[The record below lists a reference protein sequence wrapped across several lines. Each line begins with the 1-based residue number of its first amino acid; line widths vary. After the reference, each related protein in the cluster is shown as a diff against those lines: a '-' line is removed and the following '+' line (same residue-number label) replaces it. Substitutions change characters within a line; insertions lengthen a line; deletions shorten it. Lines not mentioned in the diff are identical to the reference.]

1 MSNALAPVTPHYFAH
16 LVETA
21 MATDA
26 RIDDMLSH
34 GVDYS
39 SHECYATADGS
50 AGFAVSADG
59 DLQSV
64 FNYGQGGRGA
74 ALVTA
79 AIGAGARTLDCFD
92 GFLPAFYARHGF
104 RVVRREANWTAGG
117 PDVVYMSR

>member
-1 MSNALAPVTPHYFAH
+1 MTFSVITPGYFFH

-39 SHECYATADGS
+39 AHECYATADGT
-50 AGFAVSADG
+50 AGFAISPTG
-59 DLQSV
+59 DLVSV
-64 FNYGQGGRGA
+64 FYYGARGRGV

-79 AIGAGARTLDCFD
+79 AIAGGAVTLDCFD

-104 RVVRREANWTAGG
+104 HVIRREANWDAGG
-117 PDVVYMSR
+117 PDVVFMAL

>member
-1 MSNALAPVTPHYFAH
+1 MTFSVITPSYFSH

-26 RIDDMLSH
+26 RVGEYLSH

-39 SHECYATADGS
+39 AHECYATADGT
-50 AGFAVSADG
+50 AGFAIAPDG

-64 FNYGQGGRGA
+64 FNVGQGGRGA

-79 AIGAGARTLDCFD
+79 AIAAGAVTLDCFD

-104 RVVRREANWTAGG
+104 VIVRREANWTEGG
-117 PDVVYMSR
+117 PDVVYMAR

>member
-1 MSNALAPVTPHYFAH
+1 MFIVTNPNVFAH
-16 LVETA
+16 YVETA

-39 SHECYATADGS
+39 AHECYATADGT
-50 AGFAVSADG
+50 AGFAISPDG

-64 FNYGQGGRGA
+64 FNYGQGGRGS
-74 ALVTA
+74 ALVRA
-79 AIGAGARTLDCFD
+79 AIAAGAVTLDCFD

-104 RVVRREANWTAGG
+104 VIVRREENWTPGG
-117 PDVVYMSR
+117 PDVVYMTCVS